1 MDREAHSD
9 GGPSSD
15 SAAGA
20 VCRFTVTGKEL
31 RQGIRK
37 LKPAF
42 PRKGEVSQYAVVIS
56 TSPGKVTF
64 TLVGAA
70 VDVPAEA
77 NGAFTVELPLGELK
91 MIMSD
96 RFKDSDQLAFEFSPG
111 RMTFRGFTLKL
122 SAIRVVQGNVVASAR
137 SPSGAGSAIMDP
149 AESPM
154 GLPLLGVY
162 AYVRKHGH
170 HWAAGNR
177 DFAEQQ
183 MQVETILTKAEK
195 LLTPLGLS
203 RADLEAVLDRRLG
216 IGSNDAT

>member
-1 MDREAHSD
+1 MDEAQN
-9 GGPSSD
+9 GGSPSSGSD
-15 SAAGA
+15 AGT
-20 VCRFTVTGKEL
+20 VCRFVVTGKAFREGL
-31 RQGIRK
+31 RK

-42 PRKGEVSQYAVVIS
+42 PRKGEVSQDAVVIS
-56 TSPGKVTF
+56 TSSGKATF

-70 VDVPAEA
+70 INIPAET
-77 NGAFTVELPLGELK
+77 NGAFTVELPLGELR

-111 RMTFRGFTLKL
+111 RMIFRGLAVKL
-122 SAIRVVQGNVVASAR
+122 PALRVVQGSTAATPG
-137 SPSGAGSAIMDP
+137 SPSGARSAIIDP

-177 DFAEQQ
+177 GFAEQQ
-183 MQVETILTKAEK
+183 MQVETILNKAEK

-203 RADLEAVLDRRLG
+203 RADLEALLDRRLG
-216 IGSNDAT
+216 LGNNEPT